1 MNKNNTRK
9 FFLSIILP
17 SLLTILLFVLALYTL
32 VIPIFEKAM
41 MDRKKEMILE
51 LTNTAWSI
59 LEENHRL
66 HQQGRVT
73 LEQAQKDAR
82 LQVEQMRYGKEQ
94 KDYFWIMNTEPRMIM
109 HPYRKELNNKMLDTY
124 TDSHGNALFMDAL
137 HAAREDGEGFI
148 EYYWQ
153 WKDDTSRVV
162 PKLSYVK
169 AFTPW
174 NWIIGTG
181 VYLEDIEQEIK
192 SLRKRLFRVS
202 GLIMLIIGIILFYIV
217 RQSLFLERRR
227 LAAEKSLLQ
236 SKQRYKY
243 LVEASTEGT
252 LLLLNNRVTFANKK
266 FILMYNCPDIKLTG
280 KHFNDLFEVTFEE
293 VEGLFKNDN
302 ETVTLE
308 TRFQCRENTGAETVI
323 SVSRISISGERGII
337 VVARNVTESKILE
350 NEAFKLSAELQ
361 DSLQL
366 MNQPIKPYV
375 KELYKVSV
383 ETQIKDAANLM
394 TQKEQK
400 ILFVESNQKIIG
412 AMNDTDLRKRFI
424 SGNLPENATVA
435 EIMTSPVE
443 KINADALL
451 YEAVLLFKRK
461 KVSHL
466 LVQDNVQVKGY
477 ISNQDCLE
485 LQRNTL
491 SYMIEEIETANQTS
505 DIKRIYQRLP
515 LMVNSLITS
524 GDSIR
529 NINRVITSVSDAVSN
544 RVIEIVQ
551 DQMGAAPCPFV
562 FIAMGSEGR
571 CEQTL
576 DTDQDNAII
585 FADSTENHQN
595 YFLKLG
601 KKINDELHQIGY
613 KRCDG
618 EIMAG
623 NPKWCQP
630 ISVWEKYFSDWI
642 NTPEPQSVLESSIFF
657 DFRPV
662 RGDSSLVEGLR
673 QHIASETKNNHLFF
687 YHFADAMIKYKPSF
701 EDNKLNLKKVMLP
714 LVGYIRIY
722 ALKHNVWSTNSI
734 ERLENLVERNEMD
747 EIRYCEIENMFN
759 TVMLMRIRNQVQKIM
774 RNDPADNI
782 IHNKSLSK
790 IENATLSKILS
801 ELHELQ
807 SELAMEFKNN

>member
-1 MNKNNTRK
+1 MNRSNTRN

-17 SLLTILLFVLALYTL
+17 SLLTVLLFVLALYTL

-59 LEENHRL
+59 LEENHRMY
-66 HQQGRVT
+66 QQGKVT

-82 LQVEQMRYGKEQ
+82 LQVEQMRYGQEQ

-109 HPYRKELNNKMLDTY
+109 HPYRQELNNKMLDTY

-137 HAAREDGEGFI
+137 NAAKEEGEGFI

-169 AFTPW
+169 AFKPW
-174 NWIIGTG
+174 DWIIGTG

-192 SLRKRLFRVS
+192 SLRKHLFRVS
-202 GLIMLIIGIILFYIV
+202 GLIILIIGIILFYIV
-217 RQSLFLERRR
+217 RQTLFIERRR

-266 FILMYNCPDIKLTG
+266 FTLMYNCPDVQLTG
-280 KHFNDLFEVTFEE
+280 QHFNDLFEITFEE

-308 TRFQCRENTGAETVI
+308 TRFRCKQKSGAETVI

-337 VVARNVTESKILE
+337 VVARNVTKSKILE

-366 MNQPIKPYV
+366 MNQPIKPYI
-375 KELYKVSV
+375 KELYHVPVDSP
-383 ETQIKDAANLM
+383 IKDAATLM
-394 TQKEQK
+394 TRKDQKVV
-400 ILFVESNQKIIG
+400 FVESNQKMIG
-412 AMNDTDLRKRFI
+412 VINDTDLRKRFV
-424 SGNLPENATVA
+424 SGDLPGDATVA

-443 KINADALL
+443 KINIDALL
-451 YEAVLLFKRK
+451 YEAILLFKRK

-466 LVQDNVQVKGY
+466 LVEDNAEVKGY

-505 DIKRIYQRLP
+505 DIKRTYQRLP
-515 LMVNSLITS
+515 LMINSLITS

-529 NINRVITSVSDAVSN
+529 NINRVITSVSDAISK
-544 RVIEIVQ
+544 RVIELLQ
-551 DQMGAAPCPFV
+551 EQMGPAPCSFV

-585 FADSTENHQN
+585 FADSHENQN
-595 YFLKLG
+595 YFLELG

-613 KRCDG
+613 KRCEG
-618 EIMAG
+618 KIMAG
-623 NPKWCQP
+623 NPKWCQS
-630 ISVWEKYFSDWI
+630 ISVWKKYFSGWI

-662 RGDSSLVEGLR
+662 HGDVSLAESLR

-687 YHFADAMIKYKPSF
+687 YHLADAMIKYKPVF
-701 EDNKLNLKKVMLP
+701 EDNTLNLKKVMLP

-722 ALKHNVWSTNSI
+722 ALQHDVWATNSI
-734 ERLENLVERNEMD
+734 ERLENLVEKNELD
-747 EIRYCEIENMFN
+747 EIRHCEIENMFN
-759 TVMLMRIRNQVQKIM
+759 TVMLLRIRNQVQKIM
-774 RNDPADNI
+774 RNDPADNK
-782 IHNKSLSK
+782 IHSKSISK
-790 IENATLSKILS
+790 IEHATLSKILS

-807 SELAMEFKNN
+807 SGLSMDFKNQ